1 MLMPCRR
8 PPDKETLPM
17 WTPRLIAQA
26 LCDHGPTRDVLSSPE
41 SNQAHQKTSSQEPSA
56 QEISTQETS
65 SQENTAH
72 DPLHSW
78 QATGISI
85 DTRSLRRGDLFL
97 ALDGARWRGI
107 DFLDAAY
114 QAGAA
119 GALVPS
125 TNPDQFGPMPRSIA
139 PHPHLPCIAVPNVLQ
154 ALQALAHAGRKRFR
168 GKILALTGSVGKTTT
183 KEGLVHA
190 LRTLGSTCATPGSYN
205 NQLGTAIS
213 LAGLDPEARYGIFE
227 LGMNHS
233 GELGQLVAQV
243 RPHVSA
249 VLNVSHQHAAFF
261 PNLEAIAHAK
271 AEIFQVALDGVGV
284 CPSDDPLITPLLR
297 QLGKEGAIESWV
309 SFGQTSFG
317 QTTLGQATW
326 EAQEDQ
332 PPQDNSAAGIR
343 QSGATTAGITANKSG
358 PDENSVTLIHVQP
371 QGDLL
376 NLTFS
381 TPDGPLQ
388 GLVPAAGPHWPRV
401 ILGILACAR
410 GLGADLAAVLRAL
423 RNFMPLIGR
432 GALLDIAGI
441 LVMDQSYNAAPV
453 SMRAA
458 LKAFSNLAAGDLT
471 SHDLTAG
478 NPTAENLAAG
488 DLTSHDLTVETP
500 TARDPTARDLA
511 AKSPTPQ
518 SSADK
523 DVPAMDSAIDSA
535 IDATLSPHEAWQDR
549 VKTGRVFVALGE
561 MRELGQESQRF
572 HKEIAQEIAAVGAD
586 RIWLC
591 GNEWSVLDQLP
602 PKTTRHQDVSEILP
616 SLIAILEPGDKLL
629 LKGARGTKMFSIVHA
644 LYKHWGFEQAAM
656 DYPLAKYL

>member
-1 MLMPCRR
+1 
-8 PPDKETLPM
+8 
-17 WTPRLIAQA
+17 
-26 LCDHGPTRDVLSSPE
+26 
-41 SNQAHQKTSSQEPSA
+41 
-56 QEISTQETS
+56 
-65 SQENTAH
+65 
-72 DPLHSW
+72 
-78 QATGISI
+78 
-85 DTRSLRRGDLFL
+85 
-97 ALDGARWRGI
+97 
-107 DFLDAAY
+107 
-114 QAGAA
+114 
-119 GALVPS
+119 
-125 TNPDQFGPMPRSIA
+125 
-139 PHPHLPCIAVPNVLQ
+139 
-154 ALQALAHAGRKRFR
+154 
-168 GKILALTGSVGKTTT
+168 
-183 KEGLVHA
+183 
-190 LRTLGSTCATPGSYN
+190 
-205 NQLGTAIS
+205 
-213 LAGLDPEARYGIFE
+213 
-227 LGMNHS
+227 
-233 GELGQLVAQV
+233 
-243 RPHVSA
+243 
-249 VLNVSHQHAAFF
+249 
-261 PNLEAIAHAK
+261 
-271 AEIFQVALDGVGV
+271 V

-309 SFGQTSFG
+309 SFGQT
-317 QTTLGQATW
+317 TLGQATW

-332 PPQDNSAAGIR
+332 HPQDNSAAGIR

-376 NLTFS
+376 SLTFS

-488 DLTSHDLTVETP
+488 DP
-500 TARDPTARDLA
+500 TARDLAARDLTASDLA

-518 SSADK
+518 SSAGK

-535 IDATLSPHEAWQDR
+535 IDSAMDATLPPHEAWQDR
-549 VKTGRVFVALGE
+549 VKIGRIFVALGE

-572 HKEIAQEIAAVGAD
+572 HKELAQEIAAVGAD
-586 RIWLC
+586 RVWLC

-656 DYPLAKYL
+656 DYPLTKYI